1 MNKDCDERIKRKEE
15 AMERACSDTVVELA
29 NCKSDLVILVA
40 EKSTWITR
48 EKELKDNIR

>member
-1 MNKDCDERIKRKEE
+1 
-15 AMERACSDTVVELA
+15 MERACSDTVVELA

-48 EKELKDNIR
+48 EKDLKDRLK